1 MEMLNGKSAIILS
14 FEINET
20 TRCLV
25 FGERKSSRNRFQA
38 ILGERNNLVKNEILK
53 MISEDQRHRYSH
65 LDYNHKNRLTLE
77 NG

>member
-1 MEMLNGKSAIILS
+1 MEMLNGKSTIILS

-25 FGERKSSRNRFQA
+25 FWERKSSRNRFQA

-53 MISEDQRHRYSH
+53 MISEDQGHRYSH
-65 LDYNHKNRLTLE
+65 LDYNHKNRLT
-77 NG
+77 